1 MWLSGSRVKIREDFA
16 SLEGEGGLRR
26 RPERPHLLRGGLTG
40 GVEGEGGLSGHTC
53 YQTVGTH
60 MLPNCWYAVD
70 SLVGFTLPIAR
81 SVGVTR
87 QILTLEI
94 DSKRPTDL

>member
-1 MWLSGSRVKIREDFA
+1 MLPNCWYTHVTK
-16 SLEGEGGLRR
+16 
-26 RPERPHLLRGGLTG
+26 LL
-40 GVEGEGGLSGHTC
+40 VHTC